1 VYAELSHLGAEF
13 RKAGSRVVG
22 LRPDAQIGMLY
33 SVRSKWG
40 LAFQAAFPQPGRGT
54 AVWSPQDMDRRS
66 YHRIFDAF
74 YRGTFDARVPARL
87 IHDVQII
94 GPDGSRLLEPATVA
108 ADVPVL
114 VVAGLLVADDDL
126 LTWLREYAVAGGHLV
141 IGPRTAYGDQEG
153 RARVE
158 VKPAHLAEG
167 GGVRYQEF
175 SNINEALPVV
185 AETDAILLS
194 EGAAATDWI
203 DGLISDGAKVII
215 GYHHPHFGRFPTVVS
230 NEHGQGRITTV
241 GTVPNPA
248 LAADLVRWLVPEQDP
263 MWNALPASVTVHSA
277 TNAEGERIHVIHNW
291 NWTPAQL
298 TLPRDMIDILAEGDL
313 PIRDLELGPWDVRV
327 LAE

>member
-1 VYAELSHLGAEF
+1 MRESRH
-13 RKAGSRVVG
+13 GSST
-22 LRPDAQIGMLY
+22 M
-33 SVRSKWG
+33 SRSSDRT
-40 LAFQAAFPQPGRGT
+40 AAAF
-54 AVWSPQDMDRRS
+54 
-66 YHRIFDAF
+66 FD
-74 YRGTFDARVPARL
+74 PA
-87 IHDVQII
+87 
-94 GPDGSRLLEPATVA
+94 AVA
-108 ADVPVL
+108 ADLPVL
-114 VVAGLLVADDDL
+114 IVAGLLVADDAL
-126 LTWLREYAVAGGHLV
+126 LTWLRDYAAAGGHLL

-175 SNINEALPVV
+175 SNLNEALPVV

-215 GYHHPHFGRFPTVVS
+215 GYDHPHFGRFPTVVS
-230 NEHGQGRITTV
+230 SEHGQGRITTV

-263 MWNALPASVTVHSA
+263 TWNALPASVTVHSA
-277 TNAEGERIHVIHNW
+277 TNTDGERIHVIHNW
-291 NWTPAQL
+291 SWNPAQL
-298 TLPRDMIDILAEGDL
+298 TLPRDMIDILAEGGP
-313 PIRDLELGPWDVRV
+313 PIRDLELGPWDVRI